1 MAEKPTV
8 NELKQRI
15 EDLKKEL
22 TERQIHDNSILE
34 ELDTR
39 YSSIFESVPTSIVI
53 LDKNGV
59 IIDINPYHITHIGQ
73 GKTVKKDYL
82 NHDILN
88 FPSVVEAG
96 LQDEHRDVLNG
107 KPMNLKRIH
116 FPMTT
121 GERDRFFN
129 IRGVPLFK
137 NNEVTGAVII
147 HEDISEVV
155 SSEKNLKKLHDE
167 LELRIEERTAELKQE
182 ITERKQ
188 AEEIKKV
195 LFAISNAVNFTRNL
209 EDLFEIIHKT
219 LGNIIDVTNFFIA
232 MVDIKKRTLY
242 FPYQVDTNDNDF
254 FPITN
259 FNTKNS
265 LTGLVVSERR
275 PILLKKN
282 DLEKLSAQKGVW
294 GPVPLIWMGAPL
306 IVKDEIIGVVAVQS
320 YLDSNL
326 YNEQDLQVLSGISDQ
341 MAIAIDRMQAEES
354 LKMSEEKYRTVLE
367 ANPDPVVVY
376 DIEGKVIY
384 FNPAFTRLFGW
395 SLEEC
400 LNKKMEVFVPED
412 AWHETKKM
420 IKKVLAGEWFTGIE
434 TWRYHKKGKIIPV
447 NISGAIYKDK
457 DGNPIGSVIN
467 LRDISDQKKME
478 AQFQQAQK
486 MESVGRLA
494 GGVAIFF

>member
-326 YNEQDLQVLSGISDQ
+326 YNEQDLQVLSGIS
-341 MAIAIDRMQAEES
+341 
-354 LKMSEEKYRTVLE
+354 
-367 ANPDPVVVY
+367 
-376 DIEGKVIY
+376 
-384 FNPAFTRLFGW
+384 
-395 SLEEC
+395 
-400 LNKKMEVFVPED
+400 
-412 AWHETKKM
+412 
-420 IKKVLAGEWFTGIE
+420 
-434 TWRYHKKGKIIPV
+434 
-447 NISGAIYKDK
+447 
-457 DGNPIGSVIN
+457 
-467 LRDISDQKKME
+467 
-478 AQFQQAQK
+478 
-486 MESVGRLA
+486 
-494 GGVAIFF
+494 